1 LSARR
6 VLMVAY
12 LFPPLGGVGVVR
24 TLKFVKYLPDAGWM
38 PVVLAPKN
46 PAYWLRDPGSL
57 REVPSGVEIVRSSLL
72 EPTRV
77 RRLLGGSFRAAVQP
91 LRRNRG
97 NGDATEKQ
105 RFAPGAGKVGRV
117 WAHAVRWLFFPDE
130 QITWLPTAVSAGV
143 RIQRDRPVEVIYSSS
158 PPISTHLIAGRIKAR
173 TGLPWVAD
181 FRDPWKGNAFMPA
194 LPAFQRPLQSRTE
207 RWIVEHAD
215 RCIFPTPSITSTYQ
229 QRYPAQSGRFLT
241 IPNGY
246 DPADVDP
253 ADLAAGPAPGTT
265 GDKFRLLY
273 TGSLH
278 TQRELLIFLQGMELL
293 AKRRKNVRQRLEVEF
308 VSWRDEYN
316 ERVAAEFS
324 TPTRLDGMVRF
335 TDYVP
340 HRAAIAKLNAA
351 DAGLVLLAEGPHRRG
366 VVGTKIFEYI
376 GLDKPV
382 LAVIPPGD
390 ARAILGELDWGV
402 IADPTP
408 EGVAAGLTRM
418 LELPLVQRKAD
429 PEGRYDRRNLA
440 AKLAAV
446 FEVVAPRAS
455 GE

>member
-1 LSARR
+1 
-6 VLMVAY
+6 MIAY

-46 PAYWLRDPGSL
+46 PAYWLRDPSSL
-57 REVPSGVEIVRSSLL
+57 GELPSGVEIVRSSLL

-77 RRLLGGSFRAAVQP
+77 RRFLGGTFRAVMPPFGRQRP
-91 LRRNRG
+91 GSN
-97 NGDATEKQ
+97 ATETE
-105 RFAPGAGKVGRV
+105 RFAPGAGLVGRA
-117 WAHAVRWLFFPDE
+117 WANAVRWLFFPDE
-130 QITWLPTAVSAGV
+130 QITWLPTAIGAGIRV
-143 RIQRDRPVEVIYSSS
+143 QRDEPVEVIYSSS
-158 PPISTHLIAGRIKAR
+158 PPISTHLIAGRIQAR

-194 LPAFQRPLQSRTE
+194 LPAFQRPLQSRME

-215 RCIFPTPSITSTYQ
+215 RCVFPSPSITSMYQ
-229 QRYPAQSGRFLT
+229 RRYPERSGRLLT

-246 DPADVDP
+246 DPAD
-253 ADLAAGPAPGTT
+253 LALGAAPREA

-278 TQRELLIFLQGMELL
+278 TERELVIFLRGMELL
-293 AKRRKNVRQRLEVEF
+293 AERRSDVRERLEVEF
-308 VSWRDEYN
+308 VAWRDEHN

-324 TPTRLDGMVRF
+324 TPSRLGGMVRF
-335 TDYVP
+335 TDHIP
-340 HRAAIAKLNAA
+340 HREAIARLKAA

-390 ARAILGELDWGV
+390 ARAILAELDWGV
-402 IADPTP
+402 VVDPTP
-408 EGVAAGLTRM
+408 EGVADGLMRM
-418 LELPLVQRKAD
+418 LELPLTQRRAD
-429 PEGRYDRRNLA
+429 PDRLYDRQKLA
-440 AKLAAV
+440 AKLGAV
-446 FEVVAPRAS
+446 FEEVS
-455 GE
+455 T